1 MDGTEEAD
9 EFIGKLQSI
18 REGRTLVEMSAE
30 TGIGMPT
37 LSRILNQN
45 RQPSYRIMVKLL
57 KAYPRLAESFW
68 DGKRVVRG

>member
-1 MDGTEEAD
+1 MDGTKETD

-18 REGRTLVEMSAE
+18 RESRTLAEMSVE
-30 TGIGMPT
+30 TDIGMPT
-37 LSRILNQN
+37 LSRILNEN
-45 RQPSYRIMVKLL
+45 RRPSYRIMVRLL

>member
-1 MDGTEEAD
+1 MDGIKVAD
-9 EFIGKLQSI
+9 EFIGKLQLI
-18 REGRTLVEMSAE
+18 RESRTLAEMSVE
-30 TGIGMPT
+30 TDIGMPT

-68 DGKRVVRG
+68 EGKRVVRG